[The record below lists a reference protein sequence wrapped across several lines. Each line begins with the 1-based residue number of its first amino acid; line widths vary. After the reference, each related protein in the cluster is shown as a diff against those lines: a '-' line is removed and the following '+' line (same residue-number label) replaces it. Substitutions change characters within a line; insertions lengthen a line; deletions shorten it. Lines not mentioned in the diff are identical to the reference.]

1 MEVRDGLGELVA
13 AGGGVEGSEL
23 VDQERIESATD
34 GGVIEVAGIAE
45 SSGSAPLEVELAEPD
60 GVKAS
65 AGSAGHALR
74 DILRELTGD
83 ATQPVQAVGFYQGE
97 VEPWRFSDNKE
108 IVLKGGP
115 CVGAVLDAFATDA
128 DGLIYFFR
136 NNGLGRIEQAV
147 YRVVL
152 EEVERTEEERKAG
165 EVVEW
170 KWVGEYVGKR
180 YMPQPMVNGVRKG
193 S

>member
-1 MEVRDGLGELVA
+1 MEVRDALGELVA
-13 AGGGVEGSEL
+13 AGGGVEGSGL
-23 VDQERIESATD
+23 VDQGRIESAAD
-34 GGVIEVAGIAE
+34 GGVIEVAE
-45 SSGSAPLEVELAEPD
+45 VSGSAPLEAELAEPGD
-60 GVKAS
+60 VKAS
-65 AGSAGHALR
+65 ASHVLCVWR
-74 DILRELTGD
+74 KLVGD
-83 ATQPVQAVGFYQGE
+83 VTQSVQAVEFRQDE
-97 VEPWRFSDNKE
+97 AEPWRFSDKKE

-115 CVGAVLDAFATDA
+115 CADAVLDAFATDA

-165 EVVEW
+165 KVVEW

-193 S
+193 R